1 MSELSSNDSNFTF
14 NPKKNATIKNGA
26 NQNDSPFQ
34 EIQVRININEIKD
47 GLNANDANNENS
59 SQHSAVQYVFD
70 SKKLNELIA
79 SNGEMKESI
88 KDMSDSIKD
97 MSDSIKDMSDS
108 IKDMSDSIDKMI
120 KSNDKTRNVMKEAV
134 DEMKK
139 NNFNQTQ
146 LLGILQKRLFPEKK
160 KSYFST
166 PTSKFEPNTANN
178 PTSTCSISSYPNYD
192 ETTKSYK
199 LLTTNVDESANV
211 INEYGRIKP

>member
-34 EIQVRININEIKD
+34 EIQARININEIKD

-88 KDMSDSIKD
+88 KDMSDSI
-97 MSDSIKDMSDS
+97 
-108 IKDMSDSIDKMI
+108 DKMI
-120 KSNDKTRNVMKEAV
+120 KSNDKTREVMKEAV

-146 LLGILQKRLFPEKK
+146 LLGILLKRLCPEKK
-160 KSYFST
+160 NLIFPLQPQNLNQTQPIIQPQLAQSQVIQITMK
-166 PTSKFEPNTANN
+166 PQN
-178 PTSTCSISSYPNYD
+178 P
-192 ETTKSYK
+192 
-199 LLTTNVDESANV
+199 
-211 INEYGRIKP
+211 INF

>member
-34 EIQVRININEIKD
+34 EIQARININEIKD

-59 SQHSAVQYVFD
+59 SQHSSVQYVFD

-97 MSDSIKDMSDS
+97 MSDSI
-108 IKDMSDSIDKMI
+108 DKMI
-120 KSNDKTRNVMKEAV
+120 KSNDKTREVMKEAV

-146 LLGILQKRLFPEKK
+146 LLGILLKRLCPEKK
-160 KSYFST
+160 NLIFPLQPQNLNQTQPIIQPQLAQSQVIQIT
-166 PTSKFEPNTANN
+166 MQPQN
-178 PTSTCSISSYPNYD
+178 P
-192 ETTKSYK
+192 
-199 LLTTNVDESANV
+199 
-211 INEYGRIKP
+211 INF

>member
-88 KDMSDSIKD
+88 KDMSDSI
-97 MSDSIKDMSDS
+97 
-108 IKDMSDSIDKMI
+108 DKMV
-120 KSNDKTRNVMKEAV
+120 KSNEKTREVMKDAV

-146 LLGILQKRLFPEKK
+146 LLGILFKRLFPEKK
-160 KSYFST
+160 NLIFPLQPQNLNQTQPIIQPQLAQSQVIQT
-166 PTSKFEPNTANN
+166 TMQPQN
-178 PTSTCSISSYPNYD
+178 P
-192 ETTKSYK
+192 
-199 LLTTNVDESANV
+199 
-211 INEYGRIKP
+211 INF

>member
-88 KDMSDSIKD
+88 KDMSDSI
-97 MSDSIKDMSDS
+97 
-108 IKDMSDSIDKMI
+108 DKMI
-120 KSNDKTRNVMKEAV
+120 KSNDKTREAMKEAV

-146 LLGILQKRLFPEKK
+146 LLGILFKRLFPEKK
-160 KSYFST
+160 NLIFPLQPQNLNQTQPIIQPQLAQSQVIQITMK
-166 PTSKFEPNTANN
+166 PQN
-178 PTSTCSISSYPNYD
+178 P
-192 ETTKSYK
+192 
-199 LLTTNVDESANV
+199 
-211 INEYGRIKP
+211 INF